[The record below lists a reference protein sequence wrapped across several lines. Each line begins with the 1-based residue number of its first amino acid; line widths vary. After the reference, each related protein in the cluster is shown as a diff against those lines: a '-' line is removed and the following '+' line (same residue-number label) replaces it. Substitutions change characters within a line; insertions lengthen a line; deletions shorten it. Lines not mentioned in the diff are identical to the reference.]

1 MARSLWDVF
10 LSIFRRDS
18 EDDDSEKD
26 GFSPSPMDL
35 SVREGHGGSDA
46 EIQREL
52 NNIEQQAQE
61 LEDQRR

>member
-18 EDDDSEKD
+18 ADDESEEG

-35 SVREGHGGSDA
+35 SVRESHGGSDA
-46 EIQREL
+46 EVQREL
-52 NNIEQQAQE
+52 NKIEQQAQE
-61 LEDQRR
+61 LEDRRR